1 MLETLTKTSSLFF
14 LLTNIELISREKT
27 DTHVYV
33 QLSTGDEFTIEA
45 DGHTRTIDALL
56 RLCFSNVAP
65 ACSVQWS
72 LSVAS
77 IRSDV
82 LSANWLQLSTATLA
96 GAKVFGEVRVNLKV
110 YLQE

>member
-1 MLETLTKTSSLFF
+1 M
-14 LLTNIELISREKT
+14 
-27 DTHVYV
+27 

-56 RLCFSNVAP
+56 RLCFSNVPP

-77 IRSDV
+77 IRADV

-110 YLQE
+110 C

>member
-1 MLETLTKTSSLFF
+1 M
-14 LLTNIELISREKT
+14 
-27 DTHVYV
+27 

-110 YLQE
+110 LCQKYTASVFLNGSIALITN